1 MAENTIYLK
10 NQEKIIKLT
19 VEEDKLKKSISAEA
33 KKIADAAKV
42 GKEISQEELRNLK
55 LKLKVKQDEKKVTQ
69 QIGDIHEEI
78 TDEMT
83 TERLLSFDIK
93 KNKAAAKKIDK
104 TIAKLKM
111 SGTKEDDKAL
121 TTLNARK
128 KTMDELLNTTID
140 NAAIAQSTQQIG
152 EKLSD
157 TLGVSVSA
165 VKGMKDQAVLFGRA
179 MMANPY
185 MLILAGFALL
195 IMYIKDTV
203 SFSMK
208 LSKELGVSASQAGK
222 LSNEIGFVRRKF
234 LDMVGI
240 DVSAI
245 SSQLLEDFGN
255 VNMLSGKTVQEIG
268 TMALGM
274 GTTGQNLVKVSKTMQ
289 SVLPNVS
296 SSAEAMESM
305 SMFAAYAKE
314 NGAATGKV
322 MDDLAENTE
331 VFASFGKDGG
341 ENIAMAAIQARKLGL
356 NLSQTAKIA
365 DSLLDFESSIEKEME
380 ASLLIGKQLNYNR
393 ARQLALEGDIAGAA
407 SEVMDQIGGQEEFSR
422 LNVIQ
427 RRALADSIGVTTD
440 ELSRLASG
448 DLNVS
453 SDATEPMDAVAE
465 GQKMLS
471 EAMGGVDK
479 TLAVTNVALKTLSKA
494 FSQRAGKKAAAEA
507 AEKMA
512 TKGIPKALETLAK
525 GKTKA
530 GGAPDMRFKGNK
542 KAAQKLAEELGAESA
557 EKLVKKEVTEKVVQQ
572 TVKQGSKLGLK
583 ATIGKVPIISILTG
597 AGFAIKEAM
606 EGDFVGAGLELASGI
621 AATVG
626 AVSAGGGTAVSYG
639 LDAVILARELSQ
651 ASDTLTNLQT
661 DLDKEV
667 STLNAED
674 QAKVAEA
681 MTGTKEQLEEF
692 IKTNN
697 SWFGTSGNQLDDV
710 AELLGKILK
719 EQQSLPTKVKQD

>member
-234 LDMVGI
+234 
-240 DVSAI
+240 
-245 SSQLLEDFGN
+245 
-255 VNMLSGKTVQEIG
+255 
-268 TMALGM
+268 
-274 GTTGQNLVKVSKTMQ
+274 
-289 SVLPNVS
+289 
-296 SSAEAMESM
+296 
-305 SMFAAYAKE
+305 
-314 NGAATGKV
+314 
-322 MDDLAENTE
+322 
-331 VFASFGKDGG
+331 
-341 ENIAMAAIQARKLGL
+341 
-356 NLSQTAKIA
+356 
-365 DSLLDFESSIEKEME
+365 
-380 ASLLIGKQLNYNR
+380 
-393 ARQLALEGDIAGAA
+393 
-407 SEVMDQIGGQEEFSR
+407 
-422 LNVIQ
+422 
-427 RRALADSIGVTTD
+427 
-440 ELSRLASG
+440 
-448 DLNVS
+448 
-453 SDATEPMDAVAE
+453 
-465 GQKMLS
+465 
-471 EAMGGVDK
+471 
-479 TLAVTNVALKTLSKA
+479 
-494 FSQRAGKKAAAEA
+494 
-507 AEKMA
+507 
-512 TKGIPKALETLAK
+512 
-525 GKTKA
+525 
-530 GGAPDMRFKGNK
+530 
-542 KAAQKLAEELGAESA
+542 
-557 EKLVKKEVTEKVVQQ
+557 
-572 TVKQGSKLGLK
+572 
-583 ATIGKVPIISILTG
+583 
-597 AGFAIKEAM
+597 
-606 EGDFVGAGLELASGI
+606 
-621 AATVG
+621 
-626 AVSAGGGTAVSYG
+626 
-639 LDAVILARELSQ
+639 
-651 ASDTLTNLQT
+651 
-661 DLDKEV
+661 
-667 STLNAED
+667 
-674 QAKVAEA
+674 
-681 MTGTKEQLEEF
+681 
-692 IKTNN
+692 
-697 SWFGTSGNQLDDV
+697 
-710 AELLGKILK
+710 
-719 EQQSLPTKVKQD
+719 

>member
-19 VEEDKLKKSISAEA
+19 EQEDKIKKDIAQSA
-33 KKIADAAKV
+33 
-42 GKEISQEELRNLK
+42 KEIAKAGAKATEEQKERLRTQK
-55 LKLKVKQDEKKVTQ
+55 LELKVKQDEKKVTQ

-78 TDEMT
+78 ADEMS
-83 TERLLSFDIK
+83 TEQLLSFDIS
-93 KNKAAAKKIDK
+93 KNLKSQKKIDED
-104 TIAKLKM
+104 IAKIKM
-111 SGTKEDDKAL
+111 SGNKEDAEAL
-121 TTLNARK
+121 SVLQRRK

-140 NAAIAQSTQQIG
+140 NASQAQATQQIG
-152 EKLSD
+152 EKTLE
-157 TLGVSVSA
+157 TLGMSISSL
-165 VKGMKDQAVLFGRA
+165 KGMKDQAILFGRA
-179 MMANPY
+179 LMANPY

-245 SSQLLEDFGN
+245 SGQLLEDFGD

-393 ARQLALEGDIAGAA
+393 ARQLALEGDIAGACIR
-407 SEVMDQIGGQEEFSR
+407 SNGPDRWSR
-422 LNVIQ
+422 RV
-427 RRALADSIGVTTD
+427 
-440 ELSRLASG
+440 
-448 DLNVS
+448 
-453 SDATEPMDAVAE
+453 
-465 GQKMLS
+465 
-471 EAMGGVDK
+471 
-479 TLAVTNVALKTLSKA
+479 LKIKCNSKK
-494 FSQRAGKKAAAEA
+494 STG
-507 AEKMA
+507 
-512 TKGIPKALETLAK
+512 
-525 GKTKA
+525 
-530 GGAPDMRFKGNK
+530 RFNWC
-542 KAAQKLAEELGAESA
+542 
-557 EKLVKKEVTEKVVQQ
+557 
-572 TVKQGSKLGLK
+572 
-583 ATIGKVPIISILTG
+583 
-597 AGFAIKEAM
+597 
-606 EGDFVGAGLELASGI
+606 
-621 AATVG
+621 
-626 AVSAGGGTAVSYG
+626 
-639 LDAVILARELSQ
+639 
-651 ASDTLTNLQT
+651 
-661 DLDKEV
+661 
-667 STLNAED
+667 
-674 QAKVAEA
+674 
-681 MTGTKEQLEEF
+681 
-692 IKTNN
+692 NN
-697 SWFGTSGNQLDDV
+697 R
-710 AELLGKILK
+710 
-719 EQQSLPTKVKQD
+719 